1 MNITQLT
8 LTETIKA
15 LKEKKFSE
23 EELNKAYLER
33 INTLNPK
40 LNIFLEVK
48 KNTRGIPAAIKDVII
63 TKNIQTT
70 AGSKILSNFTS
81 QFEKEDAHKGGFI
94 PPYNATVINRLSEN
108 GVSII
113 GKTNC
118 DEFAMGGSGEN
129 SAYGSTK
136 NPWDLN
142 KVTGGSSSGSAA
154 AVAADLCVFAL
165 GSDTGGSIR
174 QPASLTGI
182 VGLKPSYGRVS
193 RYGLIAMASSL
204 DQIGPMT
211 KSVEDA
217 ALILNWISGPDSYDS
232 NCSSEKFTF
241 QPQGL
246 EAGVKGLKVGVP
258 KEYFGE
264 GLDPKVKNVIEEA
277 IKKLEELGAE
287 IVEISLPHSQYA
299 LAAYYIIVPSEISSN
314 MARYDGIRFGSTREN
329 IGPEVKRRIM
339 LGTYALSSGYYDEYY
354 AKAAKVRTL
363 IKQDFE
369 KAFEKVDVIVGP
381 VSPTTAW
388 NLGEKKDDPLKMYLS
403 DIYTI
408 SANLAGISG
417 LSVPCGFSEG
427 LPVGLQILG
436 KQWDEET
443 ILKVGYAYEQAT
455 EWHKEKPKL

>member
-1 MNITQLT
+1 MGNDITKLT
-8 LTETIKA
+8 LTET
-15 LKEKKFSE
+15 LKLLEEKKVSTA
-23 EELNKAYLER
+23 ELNKAYLER
-33 INTLNPK
+33 IEKYNPQLNAYLYVNHDNEK
-40 LNIFLEVK
+40 
-48 KNTRGIPAAIKDVII
+48 IPAAIKDVIS
-63 TKNIQTT
+63 TKGFPTT
-70 AGSKILSNFTS
+70 ASSKIL
-81 QFEKEDAHKGGFI
+81 EGFI
-94 PPYNATVINRLSEN
+94 PPYDATVITNLESQ
-108 GVSII
+108 GVRAI

-129 SAYGSTK
+129 SAYGATK
-136 NPWDLN
+136 NPWDQT
-142 KVTGGSSSGSAA
+142 KVTGGSSGGSAA
-154 AVAADLCVFAL
+154 AVASDLCVFAL

-174 QPASLTGI
+174 QPSSLTGI

-217 ALILNWISGPDSYDS
+217 ALVLDWISGSDGYDS
-232 NCSSEKFTF
+232 NCTKEKFSLT
-241 QPQGL
+241 PSRWK
-246 EAGVKGLKVGVP
+246 AGIKRLKVGVP

-264 GLDPKVKNVIEEA
+264 GLDPKVKQVIEDA

-287 IVEISLPHSQYA
+287 IVEVSLPHSEYA
-299 LAAYYIIVPSEISSN
+299 LAAYYIIVPSEVSSN
-314 MARYDGIRFGSTREN
+314 MARFDGIRYGFGREK

-339 LGTYALSSGYYDEYY
+339 LGTYTLSTGYYDEYY

-363 IKQDFE
+363 IKGDFD

-388 NLGEKKDDPLKMYLS
+388 NLGEKVDDPLTMYLA

-408 SANLAGISG
+408 SANLAGIPG

-436 KQWDEET
+436 KQFDEET
-443 ILKVGYAYEQAT
+443 ILRVGYAYEQAT
-455 EWHKEKPKL
+455 DWRKEKPKL